1 MHCKIIKLSMIT
13 SLLLVGC
20 SSDDIAIED
29 SSPTSDVEI
38 VETPDPTPTPT
49 AEELL
54 EEKIETWLNSHS
66 IEEKVA
72 QMFIIRP
79 DDLVGVSPVTIA
91 SDVTKQAI
99 QQYPVGGLIYFSQNL
114 VNWDQTTSM
123 LSNTKQY
130 YEELGYLEPFLSVDE
145 EGGAVAR
152 IGNAGTYGVETFDP
166 MWYIGQTGDTSQA
179 AYVGTTVGTYLSQL
193 GFNLDFAPDADV
205 LTNPDNQVIGTRSF
219 SSNPNVVSSMVD
231 AEVKAMEATG
241 VTPVIKHFPG
251 HGGTLGDTHEGY
263 AYTDK
268 NLDQLLQSEL
278 VPFQNEI
285 ENGIQM
291 IMVAHISV
299 PNVIGDNTPSSLS
312 YYMVSEVLRE
322 QLGYDGVVITDGM
335 NMGAI
340 SNSYDSATA
349 AVKAIQAGVDIILMP
364 QDFHSAYQ
372 GILDSIQSGTLTEDR
387 INESLYRILKLKM
400 Q

>member
-20 SSDDIAIED
+20 SSGDIAIED

-251 HGGTLGDTHEGY
+251 HGGTLGDTH
-263 AYTDK
+263 
-268 NLDQLLQSEL
+268 
-278 VPFQNEI
+278 
-285 ENGIQM
+285 
-291 IMVAHISV
+291 
-299 PNVIGDNTPSSLS
+299 
-312 YYMVSEVLRE
+312 
-322 QLGYDGVVITDGM
+322 
-335 NMGAI
+335 
-340 SNSYDSATA
+340 
-349 AVKAIQAGVDIILMP
+349 
-364 QDFHSAYQ
+364 
-372 GILDSIQSGTLTEDR
+372 
-387 INESLYRILKLKM
+387 
-400 Q
+400 